1 MTIWMTMIARGRML
15 RDSHR
20 IISARG
26 NCKVLTE
33 SDFCLLPCTPN
44 IRFLAG
50 ITSKFIY
57 NVGAQRSR
65 QFVFESEKWWNF
77 ERIVKAK
84 FKFNMRIGICKVIF
98 EKFNQFS
105 RRWTKIWQR
114 YENFFLGHSDL
125 QLFMSKYFI

>member
-1 MTIWMTMIARGRML
+1 ML
-15 RDSHR
+15 RDSYR

-65 QFVFESEKWWNF
+65 RLSLNRKN
-77 ERIVKAK
+77 
-84 FKFNMRIGICKVIF
+84 
-98 EKFNQFS
+98 
-105 RRWTKIWQR
+105 
-114 YENFFLGHSDL
+114 YEILNELLKQNLNS
-125 QLFMSKYFI
+125 I